1 MTDYARHDL
10 SWSRGRRA
18 GVSVRLPRR
27 PRRAHGAHRG
37 RRAPLYWRLLGLRR
51 LRPNAWQR
59 ALLAEGVFAAAAVL
73 VLADFASAWALLVL
87 PLAVAFVVKGNDM
100 LAVALARPG
109 FRPPAAPPFA
119 GLISSPHGRH
129 RREARHRSVRLG
141 RGGGLRRRGGRPTGG
156 GGRVSSSGGRLG
168 QGGGRVSPSG
178 VRPGRVSVRLRRNSS
193 PRAAEALVSR
203 DE

>member
-10 SWSRGRRA
+10 SWGRGRRS

-87 PLAVAFVVKGNDM
+87 PLAVAFVVKGNDL

-109 FRPPAAPPFA
+109 FRPPTAPPFA
-119 GLISSPHGRH
+119 GLVSSPHGRH

-141 RGGGLRRRGGRPTGG
+141 RGGGGLRRRRDRPTGG
-156 GGRVSSSGGRLG
+156 S
-168 QGGGRVSPSG
+168 GRVSPSG
-178 VRPGRVSVRLRRNSS
+178 GQPTRAGRVSPSGGRLGRVSVRLRRSSS